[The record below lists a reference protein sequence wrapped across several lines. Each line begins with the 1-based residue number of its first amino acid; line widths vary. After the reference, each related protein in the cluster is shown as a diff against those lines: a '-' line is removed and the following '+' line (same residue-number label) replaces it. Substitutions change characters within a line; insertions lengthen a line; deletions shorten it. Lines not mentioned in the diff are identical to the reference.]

1 MDKNKRLLQGFCLA
15 SALIVI
21 SVPLYVHNTYV
32 LKILCNVML
41 YSIIAI
47 STNLIVGFCGQ
58 LDFGRAAFAGLGA
71 YFSAYL
77 YNTTEVPF
85 LLCFVSGGLFA
96 ALMGAV
102 LGTLCRKTSFD
113 YLTLVTIG
121 FLEICRKLFVN
132 WRGIT
137 NGNNGLATRRPSFG
151 GITLQS
157 HTSMFYF
164 CLVLLIVSYILIK
177 RITRSKLGR
186 AFMAVRDDSIAAAYS
201 GIDVPRYKTICFSLG
216 SFFTGIAGAALAHYT
231 MFTSPANYTQDQSII
246 MLQMVILGGLGS
258 LPGSIIG
265 AALLTILP
273 EISRSFYEYRLLFMG
288 VLMVILM
295 LFAPQGLLGRGGIKD
310 KLLWHLNKRRRR
322 NAAEGGESRFG

>member
-1 MDKNKRLLQGFCLA
+1 MSKNKKIFMVFFVMLMLA
-15 SALIVI
+15 VI
-21 SVPLYVHNTYV
+21 SVPFYVHNTYV

-41 YSIIAI
+41 YSIIAL

-71 YFSAYL
+71 YFSAYI
-77 YNTTEVPF
+77 YNSTEVPF
-85 LLCFVSGGLFA
+85 IICFLGAGLFA
-96 ALMGAV
+96 AFMGV
-102 LGTLCRKTSFD
+102 ILGTLCRKTSFD

-132 WRGIT
+132 WRFIT
-137 NGNNGLATRRPSFG
+137 NGNNGLATGRPSFF
-151 GITLQS
+151 GIKLQS
-157 HTSMFYF
+157 HTAMFYF
-164 CLVLLIVSYILIK
+164 CLILLIISFILIK
-177 RITRSKLGR
+177 RITKSRLGR
-186 AFMAVRDDSIAAAYS
+186 AFMAIRDDNIAAAYA
-201 GIDVPRYKTICFSLG
+201 GIDVPKYKTICFAIG

-231 MFTSPANYTQDQSII
+231 MFTSPTNYTQDQSII

-273 EISRSFYEYRLLFMG
+273 EISRAFYEYRLLFLG

-295 LFAPQGLLGRGGIKD
+295 IFAPQGLLGRGGIKD
-310 KLLWHLNKRRRR
+310 KVIAYINKKRERT
-322 NAAEGGESRFG
+322 AG

>member
-1 MDKNKRLLQGFCLA
+1 MNKNKKIFTVTCLA
-15 SALIVI
+15 AVLMVV

-32 LKILCNVML
+32 LKVLCNVML
-41 YSIIAI
+41 YSIIAL
-47 STNLIVGFCGQ
+47 SANLIVGFCGQ

-71 YFSAYL
+71 YFSAYI
-77 YNTTEVPF
+77 YNTGKVPF
-85 LLCFVSGGLFA
+85 IICFLGAGVFA
-96 ALMGAV
+96 AFMGAV
-102 LGTLCRKTSFD
+102 LGMLCRKTSFD

-132 WRGIT
+132 WRFIT
-137 NGNNGLATRRPSFG
+137 NGNNGLATGRPSFF
-151 GITLQS
+151 GIRLQS

-164 CLVLLIVSYILIK
+164 CLVLLILSFVLIRRVTK
-177 RITRSKLGR
+177 SKLGR
-186 AFMAVRDDSIAAAYS
+186 AFMAIRDDSIAAAYA
-201 GIDVPRYKTICFSLG
+201 GIDVPKYKTICFAMG
-216 SFFTGIAGAALAHYT
+216 SFFTGVAGAALAHYT

-258 LPGSIIG
+258 LPGSVIG

-288 VLMVILM
+288 VLMVVLM

-310 KLLWHLNKRRRR
+310 KIITAIHKRRER
-322 NAAEGGESRFG
+322 AAG